1 MPFEQQEQLLGRAL
15 YICQRLDLKA
25 FEQSQRLAT
34 NPLMVRAGSQGM
46 AALFRYG
53 VVVLFGLN
61 TIEEVSFL
69 NDIKSFATDT
79 FDDYEAEEVNLSLS
93 STTPEDNNSHYIELD
108 AFNIE
113 RLQVVASVLAKS
125 VILAHYESEVTQ
137 TFESIE
143 PLAQSLQQGNS
154 HAHGGKQLLA
164 HIGDV
169 LMIQGRMVGR
179 VEVSDK
185 PELLWEEPQYE
196 RLHKR
201 MAEEYELIE
210 RHRSLERKLDLV
222 SKTAETL
229 LGLLQNQRSHRVEWY
244 IVILIVIEVFLTLY
258 EMWGKHLLA

>member
-1 MPFEQQEQLLGRAL
+1 MLFEHQNQLEGRAL
-15 YICQRLDLKA
+15 YIAQRLDLKA
-25 FEQSQRLAT
+25 LEQSQRLVN
-34 NPLMVRAGSQGM
+34 NPLMVRAGSKGM

-53 VVVLFGLN
+53 VVVVFGLDA
-61 TIEEVSFL
+61 IEEAAF
-69 NDIKSFATDT
+69 IKDMQNFAHDP
-79 FDDYEAEEVNLSLS
+79 FEHFEAESVNLCLGSAM
-93 STTPEDNNSHYIELD
+93 PENATHLIDLD

-125 VILAHYESEVTQ
+125 VILAHYEVEVAK
-137 TFESIE
+137 TFENIE
-143 PLAQSLQQGNS
+143 PLAQSLQRGNS
-154 HAHGGKQLLA
+154 HAHGGEQLLA

-179 VEVSDK
+179 VEVSEK

-210 RHRSLERKLDLV
+210 RHRSLERKLELI

-258 EMWGKHLLA
+258 EMWTKHLIG